1 MKNKKL
7 SPTVYKVIAVVF
19 IVYGALVSLSSVLA
33 ILSGGVAGYANML
46 AAQSGVEVGTY
57 PYMYSF
63 LGSVLFIL
71 LALGYF
77 VSAYG
82 LLKFKKWTFYT
93 FYFLSFVAVLEVLMG
108 MYWGMTNTLI
118 QLVWAAIY
126 GAFGYYLSKN
136 KEFKN

>member
-1 MKNKKL
+1 MKNKQL
-7 SPTVYKVIAVVF
+7 PPMVYKVLAVVF
-19 IVYGALVSLSSVLA
+19 IVYGSLVSLSSVLA

-46 AAQSGVEVGTY
+46 ASQSGVEVGTY

-82 LLKFKKWTFYT
+82 LLKFKKWTFYAL
-93 FYFLSFVAVLEVLMG
+93 YFLSFVAMLEVLMG
-108 MYWGMTNTLI
+108 MYLGMASTLI

-126 GAFGYYLSKN
+126 GFFGYYLSKN
-136 KEFKN
+136 KSFKN